1 MPINACLAR
10 MRLVLFASI
19 MAGLTTGVHAQ
30 TVATPNFT
38 VARQPELVLNVWP
51 ADFNRDGRTDLVAGT
66 QPPLL
71 YFLRPLEAE
80 LVISFGRGDGTFFE
94 PRKIGIAGVPLTVS
108 DLNADGFT
116 DIVFRSGDSLK
127 ILPGRGDGTFA
138 AARTVAPT
146 TAPVDEVRVWAYVV
160 DLDGDGHR
168 DIIIPEFVDTL
179 KFYRGNGDLTFKPA
193 IDLMTRGGGY
203 QPAEATSGDLNGDGR
218 RDLVVV
224 SPNEVD
230 IFLNVNGV
238 TFTRSNVG
246 IWPLSDVTL
255 RDMNTDGKLDLV
267 VASGR
272 FEVDISQDPG
282 QVFIHLG
289 KGDGTFQPGVGYD
302 TGVIGTMSIVT
313 GDFNADGKADVA
325 TGNRSTIRDSDL
337 GVMLFDSITVFP
349 GDGTGRLLTPVSFAL
364 GSVASEYGLPD
375 QEERYQGLQ
384 HRLNTSDLNADGRV
398 DLISSPGAILLN
410 RPAAAN
416 RPPVAFAGADRTEF
430 SYDMHLAL
438 RGQGTD
444 PDNHWLTYRWT
455 DATGAQLSTLPT
467 AFVQQEPGTSA
478 TYVLT
483 VSDSLGGVSTDSITV
498 YVRAQEDPY
507 LGIYVPNP
515 SEPVVRGMPQTI
527 AWDVYDPESEITSM
541 SVEYSLDDGR
551 TFQPV
556 PGCGGLAPRPGQCVW
571 QNPGPLTNVLRL
583 RLTALGGPPMVAITP
598 RIALL
603 AMPGGFSSA
612 DIGAVG
618 AAGTTAFAGGT
629 WTIEGSG
636 ADIWGTADE
645 FRFVNRMVYGDFT
658 AVVRVASI
666 ENLDPWTKA
675 GLMIREGL
683 TAGARHVSLLATPR
697 TERGIAFQRRRAA
710 NGLSVHTAG
719 PAAAPPGWLA
729 LGRVGD
735 TISAYYRPTATAPW
749 TLVGR
754 DSLPGLP
761 PGVNL
766 GFAVTSHV
774 DGQLATAVFD
784 SFSIEPVLLDRS
796 ADVGAVGVA
805 GSSSYDGVQWE
816 VNGSGADIWGT
827 ADAFRMVHSA
837 SGLAYVREISARVI
851 SIQNTNAWAKAGVM
865 FRGTAQLAE
874 SAHVMV
880 VVTPGKGVAMQYR
893 PDYKAPSIQV
903 AVRVG
908 VAPEWVRLT
917 QVDGVFRGYA
927 SEDGVTWQL
936 IGTVTVPWQGEPVLA
951 VTSHNNATTTR
962 AVFQNLRLRNYIS
975 Q

>member
-1 MPINACLAR
+1 MPRNACLAR
-10 MRLVLFASI
+10 MRVALLASI
-19 MAGLTTGVHAQ
+19 MAGLSAGLGAQ
-30 TVATPNFT
+30 TVPTPNFT
-38 VARQPELVLNVWP
+38 LARHPQLVLNVWP

-66 QPPLL
+66 QPPVSF
-71 YFLRPLEAE
+71 FLAPLQAQ
-80 LVISFGRGDGTFFE
+80 LVISIGRGDGTFNA
-94 PRKIGIAGVPLTVS
+94 PRALGISGVPLTVS
-108 DLNADGFT
+108 DLNADGFV

-127 ILPGRGDGTFA
+127 ILPGRGDATFA

-168 DIIIPEFVDTL
+168 DIIIPEWQDTL

-203 QPAEATSGDLNGDGR
+203 QPAEASSGDFNGDGR

-230 IFLNVNGV
+230 VFINVDGV
-238 TFTRSNVG
+238 TFTRSNLG
-246 IWPLSDVTL
+246 SWPLSDITV
-255 RDMNTDGKLDLV
+255 RDMNADGKLDLL

-272 FEVDISQDPG
+272 FEIGLSPDPG

-289 KGDGTFQPGVGYD
+289 NGDGTFQPGVGYD
-302 TGVIGTMSIVT
+302 TGVLGTMSIVT
-313 GDFNADGKADVA
+313 GDFNGDGKVDVA
-325 TGNRSTIRDSDL
+325 TGNRSAIFDGEL
-337 GVMLFDSITVFP
+337 GPMLFDSVTVFP
-349 GDGTGRLLTPVSFAL
+349 GDGAGRLLTPVSFVL
-364 GSVASEYGLPD
+364 GSVASEYGVWDP
-375 QEERYQGLQ
+375 QERYQGLQ
-384 HRLNTSDLNADGRV
+384 HQLNTSDLNGDGRV
-398 DLISSPGAILLN
+398 DLIGSPGAILLN

-416 RPPVAFAGADRTEF
+416 RPPAAFAGADRTEF
-430 SYDMHLAL
+430 NYDMHLTL

-455 DATGAQLSTLPT
+455 DAAGAQLSTLPT
-467 AFVQQEPGTSA
+467 AFVEQEPGTSA

-483 VSDSLGGVSTDSITV
+483 VSDGLGGVSTDTITI
-498 YVRAQEDPY
+498 YVRADDDPY

-515 SEPVVRGMPQTI
+515 SEPVVVGVPQSI
-527 AWDVYDPESEITSM
+527 AWDVYDPAAEITSM

-551 TFQPV
+551 TFQAV

-598 RIALL
+598 RIGLL

-618 AAGTTAFAGGT
+618 AAGTTAFAGGM

-645 FRFVNRMVYGDFT
+645 FRFVNRLVYGNFT

-666 ENLDPWTKA
+666 ENLDRWTKA
-675 GLMIREGL
+675 GLMIRDGL

-697 TERGIAFQRRRAA
+697 TERGIAFQRRRVAS
-710 NGLSVHTAG
+710 GLSLHTAG
-719 PAAAPPGWLA
+719 PVVAPPGWLA
-729 LGRVGD
+729 LGRIGD
-735 TISAYYRPTATAPW
+735 TISAYYRATATAPW
-749 TLVGR
+749 VLVGR
-754 DSLPGLP
+754 DTLPGLAT
-761 PGVNL
+761 GVL
-766 GFAVTSHV
+766 VGLAVSSHV

-784 SFSIEPVLLDRS
+784 NFSLDTVSLDRS
-796 ADVGAVGVA
+796 SDVGAVGAA
-805 GSSSYDGVQWE
+805 GSSTFDGVQWE

-827 ADAFRMVHSA
+827 ADAFRMVHSG
-837 SGLAYVREISARVI
+837 SGLGYMREISARVL
-851 SIQNTNAWAKAGVM
+851 SLQNTYSWAKAGVM
-865 FRGTAQLAE
+865 FRQSPHLAE

-893 PDYKAPSIQV
+893 PDYNQPSIQV
-903 AVRVG
+903 AVRAG

-917 QVDGVFRGYA
+917 QVGGEFRGYA
-927 SEDGVTWQL
+927 SEDGVNWQL
-936 IGTVTVPWQGEPVLA
+936 IGTVTLPWSGEPVLA
-951 VTSHNNATTTR
+951 VTSHNNTTTAR
-962 AVFQNLRLRNYIS
+962 AVFQNVRVRNYLS